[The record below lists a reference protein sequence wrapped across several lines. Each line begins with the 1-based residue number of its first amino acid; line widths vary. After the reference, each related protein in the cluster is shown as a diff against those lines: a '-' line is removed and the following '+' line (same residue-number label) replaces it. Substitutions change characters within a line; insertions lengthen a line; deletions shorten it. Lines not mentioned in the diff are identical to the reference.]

1 MQTSSV
7 GITPLKLGML
17 SVLCKHPEICIKKS
31 KALYPLLERGLD
43 LHTWGEKML
52 FQNLNK
58 TLHKSESILL
68 QYSGA
73 ALVRDTDSKT
83 AQLTAAMR
91 DQVRR
96 TFYVQSCET

>member
-1 MQTSSV
+1 MV
-7 GITPLKLGML
+7 

-43 LHTWGEKML
+43 LHTWGEKIKML
-52 FQNLNK
+52 FQNLYK
-58 TLHKSESILL
+58 TLHKSEIILL

-96 TFYVQSCET
+96 TFCVQSCET